1 VATAR
6 QQKIVVDS
14 VDRQL
19 INRPNVE
26 TRSRKPMRPNT
37 IAPWELHIG
46 DLYYEIKNNL
56 TAEKP

>member
-1 VATAR
+1 
-6 QQKIVVDS
+6 
-14 VDRQL
+14 
-19 INRPNVE
+19 
-26 TRSRKPMRPNT
+26 MRPNT